1 MEYSVSTLKT
11 NTIQAA
17 TGTTVNVANGQVF
30 TAPGHVIQVVQGTYA
45 TFTNTTSSSFVDVG
59 LSAAI
64 TPVSSSNKVLVR
76 VAAHG
81 IAQNGDTAKT
91 ELALLRGSTILQYAL
106 RPAFNDTGGGSD
118 YITSSCAIEF
128 LDSPSTTSATTYKV
142 QFRTRD
148 GGGSTRFNDYHTGSE
163 RSTSTITLM
172 EVAQ

>member
-1 MEYSVSTLKT
+1 MSKIE
-11 NTIQAA
+11 
-17 TGTTVNVANGQVF
+17 VNEIARRSGSSPIPI
-30 TAPGHVIQVVQGTYA
+30 PGHVIQVVQGTYA
-45 TFTNTTSSSFVDVG
+45 SFTNTTSSSFVDVG

-64 TPVSSSNKVLVR
+64 TPVSSSSKVLVR

-172 EVAQ
+172 EIAQ

>member
-1 MEYSVSTLKT
+1 MSTLKT

-118 YITSSCAIEF
+118 YVTGSCAIEF
-128 LDSPSTTSATTYKV
+128 LDSPSTTSATTYKL

-148 GGGSTRFNDYHTGSE
+148 GGGSTRFNDYHFLNNNR
-163 RSTSTITLM
+163 RSTFTAM
-172 EVAQ
+172 EIAQ

>member
-1 MEYSVSTLKT
+1 MSTLKT

-17 TGTTVNVANGQVF
+17 TGSNVSIASGQVF
-30 TAPGHVIQVVQGTYA
+30 SAPGHIIQVVQGTYA
-45 TFTNTTSSSFVDVG
+45 SFTNTTSSSFVDVG

-64 TPVSSSNKVLVR
+64 TPVSSSNKILVK

-81 IAQNGDTAKT
+81 IAQNGGSAKC
-91 ELALLRGSTILQYAL
+91 ELALLRGSTIIQYAL
-106 RPAFNDTGGGSD
+106 RPVYIAISGGEYGTG
-118 YITSSCAIEF
+118 SCAMEF
-128 LDSPSTTSATTYKV
+128 LDTPNTTSATTYKL

-148 GGGSTRFNDYHTGSE
+148 GGDSCRFNDYHTGSE